1 VLMQTQNIS
10 YKRHRFPPK
19 INSCVVWLHA
29 RFNLNLREV
38 EEMML
43 AWGVDVSYETK
54 RLWTVKAGSLIGHV
68 LWRR

>member
-1 VLMQTQNIS
+1 MQTEIIS

-19 INSCVVWLHA
+19 IIAHVVWLYA
-29 RFNLNLREV
+29 RFNLSLREV
-38 EEMML
+38 EELML
-43 AWGVDVSYETK
+43 ERGVDVSYETK

>member
-1 VLMQTQNIS
+1 M
-10 YKRHRFPPK
+10 
-19 INSCVVWLHA
+19 
-29 RFNLNLREV
+29 NLREV